1 MRLDMWSRLQ
11 RRMDAAL
18 VALWICRVDV
28 RIARGVTLECGR
40 CMPNQ
45 ALDAVTNATRRE
57 CAGERVPPYT
67 VHELPKT
74 QVLDFPLE

>member
-1 MRLDMWSRLQ
+1 MWSRLQ

-45 ALDAVTNATRRE
+45 ALDAVTNATRRD

-67 VHELPKT
+67 VHELP
-74 QVLDFPLE
+74 